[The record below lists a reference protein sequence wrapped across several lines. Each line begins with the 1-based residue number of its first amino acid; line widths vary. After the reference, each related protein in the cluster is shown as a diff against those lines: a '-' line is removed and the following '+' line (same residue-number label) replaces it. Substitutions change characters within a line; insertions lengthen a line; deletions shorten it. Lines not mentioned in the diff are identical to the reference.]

1 MSKNILK
8 RFLPKKLLPRLLL
21 IFLLPLII
29 TQCSV
34 IFFFYDR
41 HWEKI
46 INRFSNI
53 ASNKINLII
62 DQYNKEDFTKVKVL
76 AAKLNIN
83 LKLTE
88 QINEEFKKK
97 SFLEKKIYENI
108 LSRVNKKIN
117 VSFKENLVSF
127 FYETNNKI
135 LIIEFPRKY
144 LLSETPTI
152 YILWIISTSLALSL
166 IAFLFLR
173 IQIRAIHRLSRSAED
188 FGQGK
193 EIANFKPE
201 GAMEIRSAGNS
212 FIKMRRRINNY
223 ILQRTSFLAGISH
236 DLGTIIT
243 RIKLRLELLDDQ
255 KEIKQIK
262 KDVDI
267 MQVFLKEYLDY
278 SESINISTFSKINI
292 FDIIQQ
298 VVESSKSKKKKINI
312 ICPKSL
318 TVKSNKNSL
327 YRIIFNLFDNAS
339 RYGNEI
345 RISGKRKMNDI
356 IIDIEDNG
364 PGIKNEFRKNIFK
377 PFFKIDD
384 SRNLNKSGSG
394 LGLSI
399 AYELA
404 KKIKAKINIKDSQD
418 LKGSLFSIILPLK
431 G

>member
-1 MSKNILK
+1 MSKIFLK
-8 RFLPKKLLPRLLL
+8 RILPKKLLPRLLL

-53 ASNKINLII
+53 ASNQIHLII
-62 DQYNKEDFTKVKVL
+62 EMYNKNSFSQAKDI
-76 AAKLNIN
+76 AIKLNLN
-83 LKLTE
+83 LAWVEKISH
-88 QINEEFKKK
+88 QSKKK
-97 SFLEKKIYENI
+97 SYLEKKVQKNVK
-108 LSRVNKKIN
+108 LRVKNIN
-117 VSFKENLVSF
+117 VYFEKDIVSF
-127 FYETNNKI
+127 FYKINNKF
-135 LIIEFPRKY
+135 LLIEFPRKY

-152 YILWIISTSLALSL
+152 YLLWIISTSLILCL

-173 IQIRAIHRLSRSAED
+173 IQIRAIHRLARSAED

-193 EIANFKPE
+193 KIVDFKPE
-201 GAMEIRSAGNS
+201 GAMEIRSAGNA
-212 FIKMRRRINNY
+212 FIKMRRRINNH

-243 RIKLRLELLDDQ
+243 RIRLRLELLGNQ
-255 KEIKQIK
+255 QEIKPIK
-262 KDVDI
+262 KDVEI

-278 SESINISTFSKINI
+278 SESININKSTKINI
-292 FDIIQQ
+292 LDILNQ
-298 VVESSKSKKKKINI
+298 VIEFSKSKRKKISITCSKNL
-312 ICPKSL
+312 S
-318 TVKSNKNSL
+318 VKSNKNSL
-327 YRIIFNLFDNAS
+327 YRIIFNLFENAS

-345 RISGKRKMNDI
+345 KISAKRKIDNLI
-356 IIDIEDNG
+356 IEIEDNG
-364 PGIKNEFRKNIFK
+364 PGVENKYRRKIFK
-377 PFFKIDD
+377 PFYKIDD

-404 KKIKAKINIKDSQD
+404 KKISAKIDINDSQK
-418 LKGSLFSIILPLK
+418 LKGALFSITLPLSD
-431 G
+431 